1 MSKLEYRDQNDSRN
15 KPGFNAVFTSDNKII
30 SVSEYI
36 ETFLITRG
44 YETTQQNRLKIADSL
59 SHVPMR
65 DRHSV
70 SELDHWLDSQFK
82 S

>member
-1 MSKLEYRDQNDSRN
+1 MEYKDQNDSRD
-15 KPGFNAVFTSDNKII
+15 KPRINAVFTSDNKII

-36 ETFLITRG
+36 EIFLITRG
-44 YETTQQNRLKIADSL
+44 YETTYQNRLKIAESL